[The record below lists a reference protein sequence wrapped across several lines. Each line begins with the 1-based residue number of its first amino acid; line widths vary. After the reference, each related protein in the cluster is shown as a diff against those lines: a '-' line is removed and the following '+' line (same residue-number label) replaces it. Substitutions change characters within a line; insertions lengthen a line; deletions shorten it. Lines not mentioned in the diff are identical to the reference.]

1 MKPWMR
7 GIAGKVLFFAGGGV
21 RLAMATLLVAG
32 CVDAWAQCA
41 ALDAVV
47 AKQRDNL
54 MRLLPCLKDPGCPS
68 LIETEDLGRTC
79 RSTTH
84 VWARS
89 NDGRFAVIRDLKM
102 CTNGAGPH
110 DESFVHGLAIPLA
123 PLSGVED
130 DRVYSAPEQNGIWRL
145 AWESALAKGLREEEI
160 ALVINPPGNRSQ
172 NLLHVHV
179 VRRNQAP
186 LPAGIEI
193 ADLTNVWPQ
202 AALLGKDIP
211 CRNYGIVVTRNGGT
225 FRLLVEEGDANP
237 RINPEGKYTVEQRDR
252 GPAVR

>member
-1 MKPWMR
+1 MKPWVR
-7 GIAGKVLFFAGGGV
+7 ALLGTKPVSATSGGAML
-21 RLAMATLLVAG
+21 LAVSLALGA
-32 CVDAWAQCA
+32 VDAWAQCA

-47 AKQRDNL
+47 ARQRDNL
-54 MRLLPCLKDPGCPS
+54 MRLWPCVADPNCPS
-68 LIETEDLGRTC
+68 LIDTEDLGRTC

-89 NDGRFAVIRDLKM
+89 ADGRFAVIRDLKM
-102 CTNGAGPH
+102 CKIGPGPH

-123 PLSGVED
+123 PISGVED
-130 DRVYSAPEQNGIWRL
+130 DRVYATPEQNGIWQL
-145 AWESALAKGLREEEI
+145 AWESALARGLREEEI
-160 ALVINPPGNRSQ
+160 ALVANPPGNRSQ

-193 ADLTNVWPQ
+193 ADLTTVWQQ
-202 AALLGKDIP
+202 AAQLGKGIP
-211 CRNYGIVVTRNGGT
+211 CRNYGIVVTRSGKG

-237 RINPEGKYTVEQRDR
+237 QVNPEGKYTVERR
-252 GPAVR
+252 E

>member
-1 MKPWMR
+1 MKPWIR
-7 GIAGKVLFFAGGGV
+7 AAQGTVLASARVGTWMI
-21 RLAMATLLVAG
+21 LAASLSIGAL
-32 CVDAWAQCA
+32 DAWAQCT

-54 MRLLPCLKDPGCPS
+54 MRLLPCLNDPGCPN
-68 LIETEDLGRTC
+68 LIQTEDLGRTC

-89 NDGRFAVIRDLKM
+89 SDGRFAVIRDLKM
-102 CTNGAGPH
+102 CTNATGPH

-130 DRVYSAPEQNGIWRL
+130 DRVYAAPEQNGIWRL

-193 ADLTNVWPQ
+193 ADLTNVWQQ
-202 AALLGKDIP
+202 AAQLGKGIP

-237 RINPEGKYTVEQRDR
+237 QVNPEGKYTVEQRDR
-252 GPAVR
+252 VTPGR